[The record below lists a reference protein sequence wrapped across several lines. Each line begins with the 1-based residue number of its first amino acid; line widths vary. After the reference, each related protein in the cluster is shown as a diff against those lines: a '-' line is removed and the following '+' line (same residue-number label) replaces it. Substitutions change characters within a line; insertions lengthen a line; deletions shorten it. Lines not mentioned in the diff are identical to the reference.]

1 MVSPYNYGE
10 AATLKLK
17 LLLFDTLTQQVREQ
31 SNTGKHCRLACFIH
45 YRCVDDNSWL
55 LVEILLYVHRNCTA
69 YWGREPKTATSTFT
83 QLLNYGNTDFGSMLL
98 YVHRNRKAH

>member
-10 AATLKLK
+10 AATLNLK
-17 LLLFDTLTQQVREQ
+17 LLLSDTLPQQVREQ

-55 LVEILLYVHRNCTA
+55 LVEV
-69 YWGREPKTATSTFT
+69 
-83 QLLNYGNTDFGSMLL
+83 LL
-98 YVHRNRKAH
+98 YVHRNRTLIRDGIPGHPPRLSHSS